1 MSFFDRAKQV
11 ANQAASK
18 AKEEIGEVQT
28 RRELDKAYAELGQTT
43 FGLVDSGELTNPQLT
58 ATVERI
64 RALQA
69 ELAAKPAS

>member
-18 AKEEIGEVQT
+18 AKEELSEVQT
-28 RRELDKAYAELGQTT
+28 RRELDKAFEELGRTT

-69 ELAAKPAS
+69 ELRNKPA